1 MTSNAGA
8 KDIGKSLVGFGA
20 REINGPAI
28 MEEVKKVFTP
38 EFRNRLDK
46 IVVFN
51 HIDIDI
57 AKNIVLREL
66 EKFKKQLV
74 DKNINIDF
82 TEEAILKI
90 AERGTSR
97 EFGAREIKRIIN
109 SDVKPLLVDEI
120 LFGKLSDGGNCAVK
134 LENDK
139 FVIEI
144 L

>member
-1 MTSNAGA
+1 
-8 KDIGKSLVGFGA
+8 
-20 REINGPAI
+20 

-51 HIDIDI
+51 HIDMAI

-66 EKFKKQLV
+66 EKFKKQLL

-120 LFGKLSDGGNCAVK
+120 LFGSLSKGGICTVK
-134 LENDK
+134 VEDNQFK
-139 FVIEI
+139 I
-144 L
+144 